1 MAWWGVI
8 KHAPWGE
15 IAKAASRVPD
25 FVRELRKPSAPAEPI
40 RPATSTPV
48 PDAEQLK
55 FEIELLKSNIDR
67 LRTFS
72 ESQSAAMDAQAK
84 ALTASFDAILGPHP
98 HPHLARGCRTGRQP
112 DRTRHRAA
120 SLEPHSTQE
129 SPVEQP
135 DRSPRSRHRRL
146 QGHSRHRGAG
156 EARRHA
162 WRPEDSL
169 VTLESDKATM
179 DVPAPSA
186 GVVKELKVKVGDKV
200 SQGTLI
206 LMLEADGRAG
216 RQAGQRRAPPPAPRR
231 TGTASPPRRHRPPLA
246 ACVRWP
252 RATSTPKWSCS
263 APAPAATPP
272 RSAPP
277 TSARRWC

>member
-84 ALTASFDAILGPHP
+84 ALTASFDAILRRIRILTW
-98 HPHLARGCRTGRQP
+98 LAAAAL
-112 DRTRHRAA
+112 AA
-120 SLEPHSTQE
+120 SLI
-129 SPVEQP
+129 
-135 DRSPRSRHRRL
+135 
-146 QGHSRHRGAG
+146 A
-156 EARRHA
+156 
-162 WRPEDSL
+162 
-169 VTLESDKATM
+169 
-179 DVPAPSA
+179 
-186 GVVKELKVKVGDKV
+186 
-200 SQGTLI
+200 
-206 LMLEADGRAG
+206 
-216 RQAGQRRAPPPAPRR
+216 
-231 TGTASPPRRHRPPLA
+231 LA
-246 ACVRWP
+246 IVLLR
-252 RATSTPKWSCS
+252 
-263 APAPAATPP
+263 
-272 RSAPP
+272 
-277 TSARRWC
+277 